1 MCERK
6 KIKFITTLLL
16 LTLIAFSSYAAETV
30 YITKTGKKYHR
41 EYCKSLKKSKIP
53 IELNQAKQKGYT
65 ACKLCW

>member
-16 LTLIAFSSYAAETV
+16 LTLIAFSVYAAEIV
-30 YITKTGKKYHR
+30 YVTKTGKKYHK

-65 ACKLCW
+65 PCKLCW